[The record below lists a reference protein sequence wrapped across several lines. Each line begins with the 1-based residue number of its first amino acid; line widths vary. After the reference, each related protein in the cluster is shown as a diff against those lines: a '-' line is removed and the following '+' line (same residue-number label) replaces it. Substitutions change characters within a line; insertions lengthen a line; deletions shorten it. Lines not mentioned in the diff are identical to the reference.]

1 MSFTHMKMSHDSFRG
16 SVMNTI
22 IVEDL
27 IGSQIAVSMPLGDK
41 LHEKIIELFSS
52 QEMIELNFINI
63 DTYATPF
70 FNASIG
76 RLLKDYSIIE
86 LQEKLKFTNISE
98 GGRNLL
104 NRVIANAIEFYKN
117 PDEIKKYVNELGE
130 V

>member
-1 MSFTHMKMSHDSFRG
+1 
-16 SVMNTI
+16 MNI
-22 IVEDL
+22 IVKDL
-27 IGSQIAVSMPLGDK
+27 IGSPIAVSMPLGDK
-41 LHEKIIELFSS
+41 LHKKIIELLTY
-52 QEMIELNFINI
+52 QEKIELDFIEI
-63 DTYATPF
+63 TTYATPF

-76 RLLKDYSIIE
+76 RLLKDYSINE

-117 PDEIKKYVNELGE
+117 PDEITKYVNELGE